1 MRLMRC
7 PFSLRTTSRCEIERA
22 YAPAGMTE
30 ARAEVAGW
38 AGEGEGWSDP
48 PAEVHPVITTQA
60 ARRARPVG
68 LRVSGTRTSSPLW
81 AQVVN
86 VVTR

>member
-1 MRLMRC
+1 MRA
-7 PFSLRTTSRCEIERA
+7 PKPDDHRA
-22 YAPAGMTE
+22 YRELDDIQSGAPLNAFN
-30 ARAEVAGW
+30 R
-38 AGEGEGWSDP
+38 P
-48 PAEVHPVITTQA
+48 NYLRHPVITTQA